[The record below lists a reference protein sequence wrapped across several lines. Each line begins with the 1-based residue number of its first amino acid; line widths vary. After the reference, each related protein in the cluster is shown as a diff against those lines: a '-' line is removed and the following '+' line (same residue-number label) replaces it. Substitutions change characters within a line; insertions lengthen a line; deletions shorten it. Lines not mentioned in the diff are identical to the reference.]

1 MTTNQRQFAGGNERF
16 VRRYDYGDGW
26 TVAADLGVADEHVDV
41 DVVGRTAIVV
51 VETGG
56 GVRET
61 EFELPGEATT
71 VGVNNGVLAID
82 G

>member
-1 MTTNQRQFAGGNERF
+1 MNQQQFAGGNERF

-26 TVAADLGVADEHVDV
+26 TVAADLGVADEAVDV

-51 VETGG
+51 VDSGG
-56 GVRET
+56 RVSET
-61 EFELPGEATT
+61 EFGLPGDAER
-71 VGVNNGVLAID
+71 VDVKNGVLTIY

>member
-1 MTTNQRQFAGGNERF
+1 MDQQQFAGGNERF

-26 TVAADLGVADEHVDV
+26 TVAADLDAADEDVDV

-51 VETGG
+51 VETDG

-61 EFELPGEATT
+61 EFDLPGDAAS
-71 VGVNNGVLAID
+71 VGVNNGVLTID

>member
-1 MTTNQRQFAGGNERF
+1 MTQQQFAGGNERF

-26 TVAADLGVADEHVDV
+26 AVAADLGVADEAVDV

-51 VETGG
+51 VDAGG
-56 GVRET
+56 RVSET
-61 EFELPGEATT
+61 EFDLPGDAER
-71 VGVNNGVLAID
+71 VGVKNGVLSIH